1 MIFFWSKFTASIFWK
16 LLPSL
21 VALRT
26 FMKTFLY
33 DQAMLKEDFSENI
46 LIAAFQSVQ
55 NCLISL
61 FSINLFWGHGDSL
74 TLDF

>member
-1 MIFFWSKFTASIFWK
+1 M
-16 LLPSL
+16 
-21 VALRT
+21 ALRT
-26 FMKTFLY
+26 FIKTFLY

-55 NCLISL
+55 SCLISI